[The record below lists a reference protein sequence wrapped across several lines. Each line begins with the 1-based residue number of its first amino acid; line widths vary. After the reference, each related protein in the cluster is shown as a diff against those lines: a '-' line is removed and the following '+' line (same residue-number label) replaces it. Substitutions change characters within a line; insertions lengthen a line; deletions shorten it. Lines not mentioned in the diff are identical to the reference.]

1 MHSVLGRYGSHWGH
15 SLRNPNIVSQ
25 PWIHRNRPDHLGIGH
40 WVTTAM
46 FSVVDAVLLR
56 ALPYRDPHRLVSFFE
71 DLGQQGYSRA
81 RVSPPTYLDLKAQ
94 RAIFQDVAAV
104 NETSFNL
111 SGHNGSA
118 IQLTG
123 VLVTFNL
130 FSLLG
135 AKPLLGRTFLAEED
149 RPGANQVLLLS
160 FPLWQNRFAGD
171 SGIIGQTV
179 RLNSEPYTVIG
190 VMPPGFSFPDKEIDP
205 IQFWTPRAFTSQELA
220 GRRAR
225 YLTVVVRL
233 QPGASLAK
241 VNAALRVLANQ
252 NALQY
257 PNDMRGVSRFFA
269 EPLQESNT
277 HDVKL
282 GLLLLQFAVVLILL
296 IACANVANL
305 LLSRAA
311 ARRREMALRAALG
324 AGRGRILRQLLTESS
339 LLSFAGGILGTGLA
353 LASFGLLKRLIPAD
367 LSHTASLHFNL
378 PVFAFTTL
386 VSLVSSFLF
395 GLAPAL
401 QISKTDL
408 NDALREGGRG
418 SAGLRQSLGSVFVAG
433 EIALSLV
440 LLVGAG
446 LLLKSL
452 HKLQHVDPGFQPTHV
467 LTLDFDMAEPKYRD
481 DVQRTRFLHR
491 VLEQA
496 RALPGVESA
505 GFTGGP
511 VNIKRMDGRGDAG
524 ERECVARCSRY
535 HDLPR
540 HYTGIFRNVEDSI
553 NSRSIL

>member
-1 MHSVLGRYGSHWGH
+1 MVLTGDIRYGIRT
-15 SLRNPNIVSQ
+15 LF
-25 PWIHRNRPDHLGIGH
+25 RNRGFTVIALITLALGIGA
-40 WVTTAM
+40 TTAM

-56 ALPYRDPHRLVSFFE
+56 VLPYRDPHRLVSFFE
-71 DLGQQGYSRA
+71 DSGQQGYPRA

-123 VLVTFNL
+123 VLVTFNV

-220 GRRAR
+220 GSRAR
-225 YLTVVVRL
+225 YLTVVGSV

-282 GLLLLQFAVVLILL
+282 GLLLLQFAVVLILW

-311 ARRREMALRAALG
+311 ARRREMALRSALG

-386 VSLVSSFLF
+386 VSFVSSFLF

-401 QISKTDL
+401 QTSKTDL

-452 HKLQHVDPGFQPTHV
+452 SKLQHIDPGFQPTH
-467 LTLDFDMAEPKYRD
+467 
-481 DVQRTRFLHR
+481 
-491 VLEQA
+491 
-496 RALPGVESA
+496 
-505 GFTGGP
+505 
-511 VNIKRMDGRGDAG
+511 
-524 ERECVARCSRY
+524 CV
-535 HDLPR
+535 
-540 HYTGIFRNVEDSI
+540 
-553 NSRSIL
+553 